1 MHAFQMHMELS
12 HMLGHKTNLNILKKK
27 GHKDKIKWGVEVG
40 EGGGTGWGGVEG
52 RGENADDYN

>member
-27 GHKDKIKWGVEVG
+27 GHKDWGRELGLPGVG
-40 EGGGTGWGGVEG
+40 W
-52 RGENADDYN
+52 RDGEKRHTSVIE